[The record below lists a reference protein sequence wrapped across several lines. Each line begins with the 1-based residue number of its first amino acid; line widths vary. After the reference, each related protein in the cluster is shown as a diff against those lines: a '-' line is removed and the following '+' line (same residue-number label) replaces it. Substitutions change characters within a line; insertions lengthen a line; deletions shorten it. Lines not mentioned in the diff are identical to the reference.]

1 MLRYLL
7 LFDKDIHDLKNNDK
21 GFKIFMRPIYMG
33 FGLMQLSTEQAKELN
48 DELDQFHKCNTNA
61 VFVFYIGALN
71 HWVTLVVHKIVTQK
85 EVEKEVDTIN
95 QQNTGAKGSAS
106 KLKEEVQYNVDL
118 KFYLLD
124 SMNFEI
130 LDYSDKE
137 VPEFINQKAKERV
150 LVGIKPMNHFT
161 MKMTI

>member
-33 FGLMQLSTEQAKELN
+33 FGLMQLSTEHVKELN

-71 HWVTLVVHKIVTQK
+71 HWVTLVVHKIVT
-85 EVEKEVDTIN
+85 
-95 QQNTGAKGSAS
+95 
-106 KLKEEVQYNVDL
+106 
-118 KFYLLD
+118 
-124 SMNFEI
+124 
-130 LDYSDKE
+130 
-137 VPEFINQKAKERV
+137 
-150 LVGIKPMNHFT
+150 
-161 MKMTI
+161 